1 MFVVNNKWIVVS
13 CAYDFEGFSFCTSK
27 LSLTTPMK
35 FTFFGS
41 FYLLVTLFV
50 LYYIFLN
57 FSWKPISRTKTRDG
71 SS

>member
-35 FTFFGS
+35 IYFFR
-41 FYLLVTLFV
+41 LILFASYFICFI
-50 LYYIFLN
+50 LY
-57 FSWKPISRTKTRDG
+57 FSQFQLETNIKNKDA
-71 SS
+71 